1 VLYLDSEV
9 FIDVP
14 AYVIATV
21 FGAVL
26 CFWGVQLSR
35 FISSVVFASIL
46 GYMTYSYSYA
56 VFKSVALS
64 IIFMLLAIVIGLVIG
79 FIFFKVALSLSF
91 GYTIASIILRD
102 FIKSRETALLIVLTI
117 IFAILI
123 YVLSTYLLALL
134 FVATGSSLIYRS
146 LPVLGL
152 QTIPSIVIVL
162 IIAIAGLYNQIK
174 RYI

>member
-1 VLYLDSEV
+1 MLYLDSGV

-21 FGAVL
+21 FGVVL

-35 FISSVVFASIL
+35 FIASIVFAAIL
-46 GYMTYSYSYA
+46 SYITYSYSYA
-56 VFKSVALS
+56 VFRSVALS
-64 IIFMLLAIVIGLVIG
+64 IIFMLIAIGIGFVIG
-79 FIFFKVALSLSF
+79 FVFFKVALSLSF

-102 FIKSRETALLIVLTI
+102 FIGSRETALLIVLTI

-146 LPVLGL
+146 LTVLGL

-174 RYI
+174 RHI